1 MNRGHID
8 QEAARQRDM
17 AGDARA
23 LFAEGFL
30 GNLDDNVLAGLEHF
44 GDELRT
50 ARRARAA
57 TLVAAVMPG
66 ATGTAFET
74 WSTAGASTAVGAS
87 ATAVRTATA
96 AIRASATAISTTVAS
111 TAAERPLEARTRSA
125 ADAGS
130 TSFAGKQNQVFLDNC
145 GAFRDRF
152 AGGCRDHF
160 LFEMLRLNML
170 RLDIALLGG
179 FKVAM
184 LGLVMLLLAMGGV
197 VLGVF
202 LSHGRAAN
210 RAEFAGRGSRTRR

>member
-96 AIRASATAISTTVAS
+96 AIRASATAVATTIAS
-111 TAAERPLEARTRSA
+111 TAAERPLEARTRIA
-125 ADAGS
+125 ADARRVPREILAWRRWAANAGS
-130 TSFAGKQNQVFLDNC
+130 TSLARKQNQVFFDNC
-145 GAFRDRF
+145 GAFRDGF
-152 AGGCRDHF
+152 AWGCGDHF
-160 LFEMLRLNML
+160 PFEMLRL
-170 RLDIALLGG
+170 
-179 FKVAM
+179 
-184 LGLVMLLLAMGGV
+184 
-197 VLGVF
+197 
-202 LSHGRAAN
+202 
-210 RAEFAGRGSRTRR
+210 